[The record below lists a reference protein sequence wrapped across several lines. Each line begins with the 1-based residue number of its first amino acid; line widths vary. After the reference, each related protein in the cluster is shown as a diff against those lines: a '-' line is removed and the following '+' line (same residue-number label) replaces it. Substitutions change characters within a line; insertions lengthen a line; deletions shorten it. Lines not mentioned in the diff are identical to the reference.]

1 FAPAPAPAPA
11 PDTDTDTCTV
21 VVSLRDTPGALG
33 RIAATLSSTPV
44 LALAYVVTGSERARA
59 EIRLPRA
66 HATRARHRLNR
77 MVDTTAVSERE
88 HAVAAGG

>member
-1 FAPAPAPAPA
+1 MALDDHAPSTA
-11 PDTDTDTCTV
+11 TGSDTCTV

-44 LALAYVVTGSERARA
+44 LALEYVVTGAERARA
-59 EIRLPRA
+59 EIRLPRT

-77 MVDTTAVSERE
+77 MVDATDVR
-88 HAVAAGG
+88 